1 MTILKDLIIFISMN
15 NINTENSIGFGAYV
29 MLKANGTLKL
39 IQDIQVGET
48 VLSLNIPKT
57 DADWQSFTTGSVS
70 GIETI
75 ENTVIRL
82 RSAKINDYYILSC
95 VWNIDNES
103 TQIQATPN
111 HCFFIKRDNIWCW
124 KKASELLVNDELLS
138 FRNGLL
144 CERILTSTRHIEG
157 LEDCRLN
164 GENHHP
170 ESSTHV
176 ISLTT
181 NNNNSCIVNYCY
193 NSLHYLTS

>member
-1 MTILKDLIIFISMN
+1 MN

-29 MLKANGTLKL
+29 LMAAFVSGSSETRILNSSSGYTTRIQKL
-39 IQDIQVGET
+39 IQDIQVGDV
-48 VLSLNIPKT
+48 VLSLNMPNKT
-57 DADWQSFTTGSVS
+57 DADWTSFTTGSVS

-82 RSAKINDYYILSC
+82 IHAKINDYYIL
-95 VWNIDNES
+95 NEY
-103 TQIQATPN
+103 IQATPS
-111 HCFFIKRDNIWCW
+111 HYFFIKRDNIWCW
-124 KKASELLVNDELLS
+124 KKASELLVNDLFLNSRLTEYS
-138 FRNGLL
+138 
-144 CERILTSTRHIEG
+144 LTSIRHIEG

-181 NNNNSCIVNYCY
+181 NNNNSCIVGDYY
-193 NSLHYLTS
+193 NSLNRPAS

>member
-1 MTILKDLIIFISMN
+1 MN

-29 MLKANGTLKL
+29 LMAAFVSGSSATRIPRIQKL
-39 IQDIQVGET
+39 IQDIQVGDV
-48 VLSLNIPKT
+48 VLSLNMPNKT
-57 DADWQSFTTGSVS
+57 DADWKSFTTGSVS

-82 RSAKINDYYILSC
+82 RHAKINDYYIL
-95 VWNIDNES
+95 NEYM
-103 TQIQATPN
+103 QATPN

-124 KKASELLVNDELLS
+124 KKASELLVNDLFLNSRLNE
-138 FRNGLL
+138 N
-144 CERILTSTRHIEG
+144 ILTSIRHIEG

-181 NNNNSCIVNYCY
+181 NNNNSCIVGDFY
-193 NSLHYLTS
+193 NSLLTPTS

>member
-1 MTILKDLIIFISMN
+1 MN

-29 MLKANGTLKL
+29 LMAAFVSGSSATRIPRIQKL
-39 IQDIQVGET
+39 IQDIQVGDV
-48 VLSLNIPKT
+48 VLSLNMPNKT
-57 DADWQSFTTGSVS
+57 DADWKSFTTGSVS

-82 RSAKINDYYILSC
+82 RRAKINDYYIL
-95 VWNIDNES
+95 NEY
-103 TQIQATPN
+103 IQATPN

-170 ESSTHV
+170 ESCTHV

-181 NNNNSCIVNYCY
+181 NNNNSCIVGDYY
-193 NSLHYLTS
+193 NSLNRPAA